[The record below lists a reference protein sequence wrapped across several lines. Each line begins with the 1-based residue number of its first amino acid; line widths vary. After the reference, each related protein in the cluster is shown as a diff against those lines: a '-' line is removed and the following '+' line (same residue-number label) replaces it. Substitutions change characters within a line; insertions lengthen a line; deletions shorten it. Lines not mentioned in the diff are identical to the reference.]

1 MSRVTERAAREIGK
15 SRSGKNGADRGICA
29 VCENDPTCIYP
40 RAPERP
46 VLQCEELAVDG
57 VLALR
62 KSWNNHSA
70 SSDPIFRFS
79 PDRFRKMQRVV

>member
-1 MSRVTERAAREIGK
+1 MSRVTELAAREDRK
-15 SRSGKNGADRGICA
+15 PRNGKNGDVRGICA
-29 VCENDPTCIYP
+29 VCENDRDCVYP

-46 VLQCEELAVDG
+46 VLQCEEFAGDG
-57 VLALR
+57 VSALR

-79 PDRFRKMQRVV
+79 PDRFRKMQRVI

>member
-1 MSRVTERAAREIGK
+1 MSTITERAAREVGK
-15 SRSGKNGADRGICA
+15 SRNGKNGDDRGICA
-29 VCENDPTCIYP
+29 VCENDTACIYP

-46 VLQCEELAVDG
+46 VLQCDELVVDG
-57 VLALR
+57 GLALR
-62 KSWNNHSA
+62 KSWNRPSD